1 ALMLMPVNAED
12 GSDELPADFRPGVAA
27 AIAGGV
33 GVISGL
39 LGAGGA
45 FLMVPLM
52 RTVLKLPLRLII
64 GTSLGI
70 VLASAVSGTIA
81 KALTGQIPWVPAGSL
96 VLGALL
102 GAPLGAKVSHRV
114 PTPLLRWGLAA
125 AIGLTALKMIWQLV
139 S

>member
-1 ALMLMPVNAED
+1 MLTPAKSED
-12 GSDELPADFRPGVAA
+12 GGAELPADFRPGAAA

-45 FLMVPLM
+45 FLLAPLM

-64 GTSLGI
+64 GTSLGV
-70 VLASAVSGTIA
+70 VLVSAVSGTAA
-81 KALTGQIPWVPAGSL
+81 KALTGQIPWVPAGFL

-102 GAPLGAKVSHRV
+102 GAPLGAQVSHRV
-114 PTPLLRWGLAA
+114 PAQALRWLLAG
-125 AIGLTALKMIWQLV
+125 AIGLTALKMVWQLV